1 MKHGHFSHDQG
12 KRLQRCRK
20 RQRSPNQALQPTALG
35 ADKIEAI
42 LEAGF
47 SSIAFLIYSYAAA
60 EAYAVGR
67 HEREKEIKKRH
78 HERLSRFMVY
88 YRLSRKGGEPA

>member
-12 KRLQRCRK
+12 KRLQRCQK

-60 EAYAVGR
+60 EAYADGADATTICAHPDATLAR
-67 HEREKEIKKRH
+67 WQ
-78 HERLSRFMVY
+78 
-88 YRLSRKGGEPA
+88 